1 MSCNSILDNDFYK
14 FTMQFAVVKL
24 YPDTLAKYEF
34 INRGKHEFPNGFAE
48 ALKERIR
55 QMSELRLTAEEKAYL
70 RTTCPYLS
78 PAYLDFLQGYQY
90 DPSEVEISQNGND
103 LSVEIHGHW
112 YRTILWEVPIL
123 SLISELYYQM
133 TNQQRDSDELV
144 VEAVKQ
150 KAFSYQNDLAV
161 NIAEFGTR
169 RRHSYEVHKLV
180 VEALKEY
187 GRNSYVG
194 TSNVHFA
201 MTTGVKP
208 IGTHAHEWFMYH
220 GARFGFKI
228 ANGVSLDRWVNV
240 YHGDLGIA
248 LTDTYTTD
256 VFFTQF
262 NKKLA
267 KLFDGVRHDSG
278 DPVDFAEKTIKHY
291 EKLGINP
298 LHKTIIFSD
307 GLNLEK
313 VKTIT
318 EATNGKIGISFGIG
332 TNLTNDVGLK
342 PMNIVL
348 KLVSIAEP
356 DLPWTNVVKL
366 SDEKGKHTGDPKM
379 IRLAK
384 EILEIGD

>member
-1 MSCNSILDNDFYK
+1 MSFNSLLDNDFYK
-14 FTMQFAVVKL
+14 FTMQYAAVKL
-24 YPDTLAKYEF
+24 YPETQAKYEF
-34 INRGKHEFPNGFAE
+34 INRGEHPFPPGFDK
-48 ALKERIR
+48 ALKQRIEDMADLSLTR
-55 QMSELRLTAEEKAYL
+55 DEKEFLRI
-70 RTTCPYLS
+70 TCPYLN
-78 PAYLDFLQGYQY
+78 PAYLDFLQGYRY
-90 DPSEVEISQNGND
+90 DPSEVEVIQNGND
-103 LSVEIHGHW
+103 LSVKIQGHW

-123 SLISELYYQM
+123 SLISELFYEL
-133 TNQQRDSDELV
+133 TGLQRDSDEKV
-144 VEAVKQ
+144 VETVKR
-150 KAFSYQNDLAV
+150 KAESYLDLGV
-161 NIAEFGTR
+161 KVAEFGTR
-169 RRHSYEVHKLV
+169 RRHSYEVHRLV
-180 VEALKEY
+180 VEALKDFGE
-187 GRNSYVG
+187 GSYVG

-228 ANGVSLDRWVNV
+228 ANGIGLDRWVNA

-278 DPVDFAEKTIKHY
+278 DPVEFAQKTIEHY
-291 EKLGINP
+291 EKMGIDP

-307 GLNLEK
+307 GLNLDK
-313 VKTIT
+313 VKRISD
-318 EATNGKIGISFGIG
+318 ATSGKIGISFGIG

-348 KLVSIAEP
+348 KLISIAEP

-384 EILEIGD
+384 EILEIE

>member
-1 MSCNSILDNDFYK
+1 MSFKSILDNDFYK
-14 FTMQFAVVKL
+14 FTMQYAAVKL
-24 YPDTLAKYEF
+24 YPETQAKYEF
-34 INRGKHEFPNGFAE
+34 INRGQHEFPPGFE
-48 ALKERIR
+48 KALKKRIE
-55 QMSELRLTAEEKAYL
+55 QMSELALTKEEKAFL
-70 RTTCPYLS
+70 RLTCPYLNS
-78 PAYLDFLQGYQY
+78 AYLDFLQGYRY
-90 DPSEVEISQNGND
+90 DPSEVEIIQNGSD
-103 LSVEIHGHW
+103 VSVKIQGYW

-123 SLISELYYQM
+123 SLISELFYEL
-133 TNQQRDSDELV
+133 TEQQRDTDEKV
-144 VEAVKQ
+144 IETVKK
-150 KAFSYQNDLAV
+150 KAESYQDLGV
-161 NIAEFGTR
+161 KVAEFGTR
-169 RRHSYEVHKLV
+169 RRHSYQVHELV
-180 VEALKEY
+180 VNALKQF
-187 GRNSYVG
+187 GGSSYVG

-228 ANGVSLDRWVNV
+228 ANGIGLDRWVNV

-248 LTDTYTTD
+248 LTDTYTTE

-278 DPVDFAEKTIKHY
+278 DPVEFAQKTIEHY
-291 EKLGINP
+291 EKMGIDP

-313 VKTIT
+313 VKTIS
-318 EATNGKIGISFGIG
+318 EATTGKIGVSFGIG

-348 KLVSIAEP
+348 KLISIAEP
-356 DLPWTNVVKL
+356 DIPWTNVVKL
-366 SDEKGKHTGDPKM
+366 SDEKGKHTGDPTM

-384 EILEIGD
+384 EILEIE

>member
-1 MSCNSILDNDFYK
+1 MSFKSILDNDFYK
-14 FTMQFAVVKL
+14 FTMQYAAVKL
-24 YPDTLAKYEF
+24 YPETQAKYEF
-34 INRGKHEFPNGFAE
+34 INRGEHKFPPGFDK
-48 ALKERIR
+48 ALKKRIE
-55 QMSELRLTAEEKAYL
+55 QMSELALTKEEKDFL
-70 RTTCPYLS
+70 RLTCPYLNS
-78 PAYLDFLQGYQY
+78 AYLDFLQGYRY
-90 DPSEVEISQNGND
+90 DPSEVEIIQNGSD
-103 LSVEIHGHW
+103 VSVKIQGYW

-123 SLISELYYQM
+123 SLISELFYEL
-133 TNQQRDSDELV
+133 TDQQRDADEKV
-144 VEAVKQ
+144 IETVKK
-150 KAFSYQNDLAV
+150 KAESYQDLGV
-161 NIAEFGTR
+161 KVAEFGTR
-169 RRHSYEVHKLV
+169 RRHSYQVHELV
-180 VEALKEY
+180 VNALKQF
-187 GRNSYVG
+187 GGSSYVG

-228 ANGVSLDRWVNV
+228 ANGIGLDRWVNV

-248 LTDTYTTD
+248 LTDTYTTE

-278 DPVDFAEKTIKHY
+278 DPVEFAQKTIEHY
-291 EKLGINP
+291 EKMGIDP

-313 VKTIT
+313 VKTIS
-318 EATNGKIGISFGIG
+318 EATAGKIGVSFGIG

-348 KLVSIAEP
+348 KLISIAEP
-356 DLPWTNVVKL
+356 DIPWTNVVKL
-366 SDEKGKHTGDPKM
+366 SDEKGKHTGDPTM

-384 EILEIGD
+384 EILEIE